1 MSVAKILDRESSDGK
16 ARPPTT
22 ALLDLLDLK
31 GHMFPEM
38 TVPLLIIHFNRMFP
52 KKNIQLLGDPH
63 INLHVDQSVHC
74 MARFRCSGGEEGS
87 ARCTIQGL
95 WDVRILLTWSY
106 KHWVGFGGEN
116 YKNYKNLFFY
126 PGKFWRFLSLP
137 QFIQFW
143 DTNCKYD
150 WRQLIRLANL
160 AILIDKTLK
169 RLRIQLKEPNAQTY
183 TFSNKFNEVVRISR
197 KPLVFCHGTL
207 INIRHWAP
215 HESVDLIQS
224 QLGQRTLNPSWMI
237 IPLTMEQPTKMQ
249 ISITIIITIIIVV
262 KMIMIIDDVFGILLK
277 LYLVQ

>member
-52 KKNIQLLGDPH
+52 KKTSSCWGTPISTSTLTNPYIVWQD
-63 INLHVDQSVHC
+63 SV
-74 MARFRCSGGEEGS
+74 AVE
-87 ARCTIQGL
+87 
-95 WDVRILLTWSY
+95 VRKAPRAAQYRASETWEYSWPEATSIG
-106 KHWVGFGGEN
+106 WVLVG
-116 YKNYKNLFFY
+116 KITRITRTCFFY